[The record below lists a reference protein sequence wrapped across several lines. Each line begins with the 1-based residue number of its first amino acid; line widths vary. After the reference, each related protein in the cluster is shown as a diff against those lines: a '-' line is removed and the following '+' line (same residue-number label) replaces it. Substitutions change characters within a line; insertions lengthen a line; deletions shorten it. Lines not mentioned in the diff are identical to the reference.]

1 MEEDDLNF
9 VQEVEDF
16 SPPPPTEDIE
26 VKAEKKEEP
35 KKEEPKPQL
44 AIGIEN
50 IQDLLLTFQFAAAKL
65 EEASKKIKE
74 EPKKEDL
81 NFKELFENQKNNL
94 KKEIED
100 SISKIKIPEIEMKEP
115 EKVDEEI
122 INNLA
127 YELSN
132 FSDDLKEIKKNNKT
146 MIFFSI
152 LVSSF
157 FIFGLS
163 FAMGMMFQKSS
174 FLSDYVVFSKAN
186 NQFSKLTDGR
196 IIVVP
201 STQK

>member
-1 MEEDDLNF
+1 MGEDDYL
-9 VQEVEDF
+9 EDDNEEF

-26 VKAEKKEEP
+26 IKAEKKEEP

-50 IQDLLLTFQFAAAKL
+50 IQDLLLSFQFAAAKL

-81 NFKELFENQKNNL
+81 NFEELFENQKNDL

-100 SISKIKIPEIEMKEP
+100 SISKIKIPEIGTREP

-132 FSDDLKEIKKNNKT
+132 FSDNLREIKKSKKT
-146 MIFFSI
+146 MILISI
-152 LVSSF
+152 IVSSF
-157 FIFGLS
+157 IIGGLS
-163 FAMGMMFQKSS
+163 FTMGMMFQKNS
-174 FLSDYVVFSKAN
+174 FLSDYVVFFKAN

-196 IIVVP
+196 IIVIP
-201 STQK
+201 SIQK

>member
-1 MEEDDLNF
+1 MGEDDYL
-9 VQEVEDF
+9 EDDNEEF

-50 IQDLLLTFQFAAAKL
+50 IQDLLLSFQFAAAKL

-81 NFKELFENQKNNL
+81 NFKELFENQKNDL